1 MNKLKKP
8 SLYPP
13 MCCLLSQFYPVLMRV
28 VDMSSHSVVCCDLPW
43 PHSAAPS
50 TKEML
55 SRLERNEAFIS
66 WLQPTHG
73 SVEDQFPAIKIGS
86 DFFTISLR
94 MMKAVWR
101 HVRLKKGFVN
111 REVVPHIGTKLR
123 IPALLLS
130 EKIRTQHRFNVMYS
144 CNNVCQ

>member
-1 MNKLKKP
+1 
-8 SLYPP
+8 
-13 MCCLLSQFYPVLMRV
+13 MRA
-28 VDMSSHSVVCCDLPW
+28 VDMAVHTVVCCGLPW

-66 WLQPTHG
+66 WLQPAPGT
-73 SVEDQFPAIKIGS
+73 VEDQFPAIKIGTE
-86 DFFTISLR
+86 FYTISLR

-111 REVVPHIGTKLR
+111 REMVPHVGFKLR

-130 EKIRTQHRFNVMYS
+130 EKIRTQQRFNVS
-144 CNNVCQ
+144 DSQ